1 MNQIEQKKA
10 AKEFVERWKDFNGT
24 ELEGCQKYWMDLL
37 VNVFGLP
44 ATLQGVE
51 FERKV
56 KGRRIDVF
64 YEDMGV
70 LVEQKAP
77 GLDLDKQYERGKDE
91 GGDARLV
98 TPYQQGKWYADNLP
112 YSIRP
117 RRIVACNF
125 GEIRVYDQESP
136 NPEKD
141 YISLSLEELPEKLF
155 MLAFLADKSES
166 RYVKEKEL
174 SVQAGEIVGGLY
186 KSFAAQYVNI
196 DTDEH
201 EQRSLNVLLVRLV
214 FLLFAE
220 DAGLLQ
226 EHQAFLH
233 YMEKATTAQMRKA
246 LKDLFRILDTPYDL
260 RDPYEDT
267 ELLAFPYVNGGL
279 FADEG
284 IVIPQF
290 TDRIREDLLTE
301 ASAGFDWKDISP
313 TIFGA
318 AFEST
323 LNPDARRSGGMHYT
337 SVENIHKVIDPLFL
351 DDLKAELAAIEG
363 EKVEKTR
370 KTKLRIFQ
378 KKLSGLT
385 FLDPAAGSHNFLTET
400 YISLRKLELRVI
412 EDLQGDQ
419 SSVLDDAIMVNIG
432 QFYAIEIND
441 FAVSVGKTALW
452 IAEQQMM
459 ERTQEL
465 LPYREFD
472 FLPLKSIANSVCG
485 NALRMDWNDVLP
497 AERCSYII
505 GNPPFLGAKMQS
517 AEQRSELYD
526 VFRGARNCGTVDYVS
541 GWYMKAAEYMGD
553 HPIRCAF
560 VSTNSICQGEQV
572 ANIWKPIAD
581 LGVHIDFAHDTFR
594 WRSEASDQAHVFVV
608 IVGFSKQDIPKRLFH
623 HPSPDAD
630 ASVAEVSN
638 INPYLFDAPSVLVW
652 NRSRPICDVPAM
664 GIGSQPIDGGN
675 FIFKDDERDEFLK
688 REPGAAKFMH
698 PFLGSQEFING
709 KPRTVLWLGEAT
721 DEELLDL
728 PLCRGRVDAV
738 REFRL
743 TSNRAQTRKAADRP
757 AHFGTEIISKST
769 AIIVPKVSSERRE
782 YIPMGFVG
790 PEMFCSDL
798 VFLVPEASI
807 YHYGILQSQFHNAWM
822 RTVCGRLKSD
832 YRYSAGVVY
841 NNFVWPDP
849 TEAQRAEIEARAQAV
864 LDARDAYPGKSLA
877 DLYDPDKMPADLLAA
892 HRALDAAVEAAY
904 GVDFQGD
911 EEKIVAHLFKLY
923 AQKVGNEQS
932 VLLDRSALRSACCQK
947 ALHFG
952 QIDDWE

>member
-77 GLDLDKQYERGKDE
+77 GLDLGKQYERGKDE

-117 RRIVACNF
+117 RRIVVCNF
-125 GEIRVYDQESP
+125 SEIRVYDQDCP
-136 NPEKD
+136 NPEKEFVS
-141 YISLSLEELPEKLF
+141 ISLEELPDKLF
-155 MLAFLADKSES
+155 VLAFIADKSAS

-174 SVQAGEIVGGLY
+174 SVQAGEIVGRLY
-186 KSFAAQYVNI
+186 RSFAAQYANI
-196 DTDEH
+196 ETDTH

-226 EHQAFLH
+226 KHQAFLH
-233 YMEKATTAQMRKA
+233 YMEKTNTAQMRKA

-260 RDPYEDT
+260 RDPYEDP
-267 ELLAFPYVNGGL
+267 ELLDFPYVNGGL

-290 TDRIREDLLTE
+290 TEQIREDLLTE

-337 SVENIHKVIDPLFL
+337 SVENIHKAIDPLFL
-351 DDLKAELAAIEG
+351 DDLKAELAVIEG

-419 SSVLDDAIMVNIG
+419 SSVLDDAIMVSIG

-517 AEQRSELYD
+517 AEQRAELHD
-526 VFRGARNCGTVDYVS
+526 VFCGARNCGTVDYVS

-608 IVGFSKQDIPKRLFH
+608 IVGFSKQDVPKRLFH
-623 HPSPDAD
+623 HPSPDGD
-630 ASVAEVSN
+630 ASAGGASN
-638 INPYLFDAPSVLVW
+638 INPYLFDAPNVLIW

-782 YIPMGFVG
+782 YVPMGFVG
-790 PEMFCSDL
+790 PETFCSDL

-822 RTVCGRLKSD
+822 RTVCGRLESR

-864 LDARDAYPGKSLA
+864 LDARGAHPGKSLA

-892 HRALDAAVEAAY
+892 HHALDAAVEAAY
-904 GVDFQGD
+904 GVGFQGD
-911 EEKIVAHLFKLY
+911 EEKIVAHLFNLY
-923 AQKVGNEQS
+923 AQKVGNE
-932 VLLDRSALRSACCQK
+932 
-947 ALHFG
+947 
-952 QIDDWE
+952 

>member
-1 MNQIEQKKA
+1 
-10 AKEFVERWKDFNGT
+10 
-24 ELEGCQKYWMDLL
+24 
-37 VNVFGLP
+37 
-44 ATLQGVE
+44 
-51 FERKV
+51 
-56 KGRRIDVF
+56 
-64 YEDMGV
+64 
-70 LVEQKAP
+70 
-77 GLDLDKQYERGKDE
+77 
-91 GGDARLV
+91 ARLV

-117 RRIVACNF
+117 RRIIVCNF
-125 GEIRVYDQESP
+125 GEIRVYDQDCP
-136 NPEKD
+136 NPEKEFVS
-141 YISLSLEELPEKLF
+141 ISLEELPEKLF
-155 MLAFLADKSES
+155 VLSFLANKSES

-174 SVQAGEIVGGLY
+174 SVQAGEIVGRLY
-186 KSFAAQYVNI
+186 RSFAAQYANI
-196 DTDEH
+196 ETDAH

-226 EHQAFLH
+226 KHQAFLR
-233 YMEKATTAQMRKA
+233 YMENTTTAQMRKA
-246 LKDLFRILDTPYDL
+246 LIDLFRILDTPYDL
-260 RDPYEDT
+260 RDPYEDP

-290 TDRIREDLLTE
+290 TEQIREDLLTE

-351 DDLKAELAAIEG
+351 DDLRAELAAIEG
-363 EKVEKTR
+363 EKVERTR
-370 KTKLRIFQ
+370 NAKLRIFQ
-378 KKLSGLT
+378 KKLSELT

-419 SSVLDDAIMVNIG
+419 SSILGDAIMVSIG

-472 FLPLKSIANSVCG
+472 FLPLKGIANSMCG
-485 NALRMDWNDVLP
+485 NALRIDWNDVLP
-497 AERCSYII
+497 AGKCSYII

-517 AEQRSELYD
+517 AEQRSELHD
-526 VFRGARNCGTVDYVS
+526 VFRGAKRCGTVDYVS

-572 ANIWKPIAD
+572 ATIWKPIAD

-608 IVGFSKQDIPKRLFH
+608 IVGFSKQDVPKRLFH
-623 HPSPDAD
+623 HPSPDGD
-630 ASVAEVSN
+630 ALVGCVSN

-664 GIGSQPIDGGN
+664 GIGNKPIDGGN
-675 FIFKDDERDEFLK
+675 YIFKADERDDFLAK
-688 REPGAAKFMH
+688 EPGAAKFMH
-698 PFLGSQEFING
+698 PFLGSREFING
-709 KPRTVLWLGEAT
+709 DPRYILYLADAT
-721 DEELLDL
+721 EDELMEL
-728 PLCRGRVDAV
+728 PMCRERIEAV
-738 REFRL
+738 RRFRL
-743 TSNRAQTRKAADRP
+743 SSSSAPTRRLAERP
-757 AHFGTEIISKST
+757 RNYHVENMPKGDCIIIPRHS
-769 AIIVPKVSSERRE
+769 AERRE
-782 YIPMGFVG
+782 YIPMGFLPADSLCG
-790 PEMFCSDL
+790 DSALMIPNAAL
-798 VFLVPEASI
+798 
-807 YHYGILQSQFHNAWM
+807 YHYGVLQSRFHNAWM

-849 TEAQRAEIEARAQAV
+849 TESQRAEIEARAQAV
-864 LDARDAYPGKSLA
+864 LDARDAHPGKSLA

-892 HRALDAAVEAAY
+892 HHALDAAVEAAY
-904 GVDFQGD
+904 GVGFQGD
-911 EEKIVAHLFKLY
+911 EEKIVAHLFELY
-923 AQKVGNEQS
+923 AQKVGNQ
-932 VLLDRSALRSACCQK
+932 
-947 ALHFG
+947 
-952 QIDDWE
+952 

>member
-37 VNVFGLP
+37 VNVFRLP

-64 YEDMGV
+64 YEDRGV

-117 RRIVACNF
+117 RRIVVCNF

-166 RYVKEKEL
+166 RCVREKEL
-174 SVQAGEIVGGLY
+174 SVQAGEIVGRLY
-186 KSFAAQYVNI
+186 RSFAAQYANI
-196 DTDEH
+196 DTDAH
-201 EQRSLNVLLVRLV
+201 EQRSLNILLVRLV

-260 RDPYEDT
+260 RDPYEDP
-267 ELLAFPYVNGGL
+267 ELLDFPYVNGGL

-337 SVENIHKVIDPLFL
+337 SVENIHKAIDPLFL

-378 KKLSGLT
+378 KKLSRLT

-419 SSVLDDAIMVNIG
+419 SSALDDAIMVNIG

-517 AEQRSELYD
+517 AEQRSELY
-526 VFRGARNCGTVDYVS
+526 C
-541 GWYMKAAEYMGD
+541 
-553 HPIRCAF
+553 
-560 VSTNSICQGEQV
+560 
-572 ANIWKPIAD
+572 
-581 LGVHIDFAHDTFR
+581 
-594 WRSEASDQAHVFVV
+594 
-608 IVGFSKQDIPKRLFH
+608 
-623 HPSPDAD
+623 
-630 ASVAEVSN
+630 
-638 INPYLFDAPSVLVW
+638 
-652 NRSRPICDVPAM
+652 
-664 GIGSQPIDGGN
+664 
-675 FIFKDDERDEFLK
+675 
-688 REPGAAKFMH
+688 
-698 PFLGSQEFING
+698 
-709 KPRTVLWLGEAT
+709 
-721 DEELLDL
+721 
-728 PLCRGRVDAV
+728 
-738 REFRL
+738 
-743 TSNRAQTRKAADRP
+743 
-757 AHFGTEIISKST
+757 
-769 AIIVPKVSSERRE
+769 
-782 YIPMGFVG
+782 
-790 PEMFCSDL
+790 
-798 VFLVPEASI
+798 
-807 YHYGILQSQFHNAWM
+807 
-822 RTVCGRLKSD
+822 
-832 YRYSAGVVY
+832 
-841 NNFVWPDP
+841 
-849 TEAQRAEIEARAQAV
+849 
-864 LDARDAYPGKSLA
+864 
-877 DLYDPDKMPADLLAA
+877 
-892 HRALDAAVEAAY
+892 
-904 GVDFQGD
+904 
-911 EEKIVAHLFKLY
+911 
-923 AQKVGNEQS
+923 
-932 VLLDRSALRSACCQK
+932 
-947 ALHFG
+947 
-952 QIDDWE
+952 